1 MLQEE
6 KCKFLEDEFRDQT
19 NELDE
24 ETVVDKKNYNKIKQI
39 IQRVLT
45 DVHESLKKND
55 QYTDLFA
62 LITKNKE

>member
-6 KCKFLEDEFRDQT
+6 KCKFLEDELRDQT

-24 ETVVDKKNYNKIKQI
+24 ETAVDTKNYNKIKQI

>member
-6 KCKFLEDEFRDQT
+6 KCKFLEDELRDQT